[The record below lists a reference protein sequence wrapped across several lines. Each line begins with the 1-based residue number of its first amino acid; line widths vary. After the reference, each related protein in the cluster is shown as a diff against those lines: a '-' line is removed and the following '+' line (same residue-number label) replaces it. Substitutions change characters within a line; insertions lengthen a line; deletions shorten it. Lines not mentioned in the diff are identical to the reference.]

1 MSCECSNFLVEIFR
15 EGTHGG
21 SAYSQILGSP
31 VVMSQF
37 RGNEILNPTLQP
49 RAPFRPFKAEIAGD
63 PSIIT
68 RKSVS
73 NSSYVTMTRGKEPLF
88 FQLSIT

>member
-21 SAYSQILGSP
+21 SAYSQIPGCP

-37 RGNEILNPTLQP
+37 RGNKILNPTLQP
-49 RAPFRPFKAEIAGD
+49 RAPFRAIQSRDRWRSDRSLHA
-63 PSIIT
+63 
-68 RKSVS
+68 
-73 NSSYVTMTRGKEPLF
+73 NS
-88 FQLSIT
+88 